1 MARRSHRQIS
11 TLYVSHQSRS
21 TTLADGSGFLYA
33 FVDRGHSW
41 KIGMSNNFA
50 RRKREWDRQCPSSSR
65 RWMPPI
71 RVKRRRRAGNFT
83 ISGSSLTRTLVHR
96 STPRLLFSMPQ
107 ESCRDLHIFRQKVV
121 CVEQYHLSSAGNS
134 FEGVRSQD
142 RRLDHLFSS
151 SLGITQSPKR
161 FRIPF
166 NLSNWMRYKSP
177 KRYQRHTHVR
187 LSSRMDYLE
196 GMGMGVIYV
205 AGTGF
210 LNEFGKQMI
219 RTGVLG
225 TTDLR
230 GMYFMAD
237 FTVGTM
243 SDLIGF
249 KGFLNTTAPF
259 TLAEYEAEYLN
270 PSYGIPWN
278 FTDYRDFEISNT
290 RNITCVL
297 PQFWNNGTLLA
308 NVSSQ
313 APLPGCLESDFDQ
326 DRSIGAF
333 GHCVFPDWQRQLS
346 KFAGV
351 QDRLREWKPGMI
363 DKLTKFSCMVIQALD
378 IDAIRVDKSLQI
390 TVDALTEYSQVVTN
404 GQSNNEKYLA
414 FSPVLISATP
424 CMAYASSFGA
434 FSAALVL
441 MVPSRYHSRRSRSNI
456 IEGGSLVMVYQHTFS
471 VSVPWILPFI
481 TVHLLPTGF
490 PIWAAAYAFC
500 ISAITLVAMS
510 FPSVL
515 WKPT

>member
-1 MARRSHRQIS
+1 
-11 TLYVSHQSRS
+11 
-21 TTLADGSGFLYA
+21 
-33 FVDRGHSW
+33 
-41 KIGMSNNFA
+41 
-50 RRKREWDRQCPSSSR
+50 
-65 RWMPPI
+65 
-71 RVKRRRRAGNFT
+71 
-83 ISGSSLTRTLVHR
+83 
-96 STPRLLFSMPQ
+96 
-107 ESCRDLHIFRQKVV
+107 
-121 CVEQYHLSSAGNS
+121 
-134 FEGVRSQD
+134 
-142 RRLDHLFSS
+142 
-151 SLGITQSPKR
+151 
-161 FRIPF
+161 
-166 NLSNWMRYKSP
+166 
-177 KRYQRHTHVR
+177 RYQRHTHVR

-297 PQFWNNGTLLA
+297 PQFWNDGTLLA

-471 VSVPWILPFI
+471 
-481 TVHLLPTGF
+481 
-490 PIWAAAYAFC
+490 
-500 ISAITLVAMS
+500 
-510 FPSVL
+510 
-515 WKPT
+515 